1 MQLERK
7 PRCPLCRENVIMEAG
22 FGKSF
27 MLSLPY
33 QILFHSLPSFATKPP
48 IFCSLELFLLFISH
62 RRYFQCSIKRGT
74 VNANQNQD
82 NIDEELERFLKKN
95 FPREVR
101 EKRIENEIID
111 GVSRFGPNYV
121 HPSQSKD
128 KCEVM

>member
-1 MQLERK
+1 
-7 PRCPLCRENVIMEAG
+7 
-22 FGKSF
+22 
-27 MLSLPY
+27 
-33 QILFHSLPSFATKPP
+33 
-48 IFCSLELFLLFISH
+48 LLFISH
-62 RRYFQCSIKRGT
+62 RRYFQCFIKRAT

-128 KCEVM
+128 KCQVM

>member
-1 MQLERK
+1 MWLHS
-7 PRCPLCRENVIMEAG
+7 PLPI
-22 FGKSF
+22 
-27 MLSLPY
+27 
-33 QILFHSLPSFATKPP
+33 FATKPP
-48 IFCSLELFLLFISH
+48 IFVIWSYFCYLFPIDDTFNVLLNVEESML
-62 RRYFQCSIKRGT
+62 IKIK
-74 VNANQNQD
+74 D

-128 KCEVM
+128 KCQVM